1 MKSIVVGFDEGEES
15 DDALAFGRALAE
27 AEEATLKVAVA
38 LDYAPVPIEVE
49 AHDRALAEHFDEIFA
64 RAERQLGGV
73 EFERLELRDSS
84 PARALTEL
92 AEADDSSLIVI
103 GSTHR
108 GALGRVYPGS
118 VGERLVNG
126 APCPVAIAPRG
137 FARKEQFDLGLI
149 GVGYDGTEESRLA
162 LREAAD
168 LAKQRGA
175 NLRLIAAVPYVDP
188 HSEQDVQQGE
198 QLSAAPPDCRV
209 TDSARHELSRGVVC
223 GATDQAASAR
233 HASPSP
239 ERPRPRFR
247 APEAVRSTGPSA
259 PRAAQPGTCPRP
271 FAAATTGSRDS

>member
-49 AHDRALAEHFDEIFA
+49 AYDRALAEHFDEIFA

-92 AEADDSSLIVI
+92 GEADDSSLIVI

-162 LREAAD
+162 LSEAED

-188 HSEQDVQQGE
+188 MPGRIGHTAVGFRDLLQTYYRKVLD
-198 QLSAAPPDCRV
+198 
-209 TDSARHELSRGVVC
+209 TGV
-223 GATDQAASAR
+223 
-233 HASPSP
+233 
-239 ERPRPRFR
+239 
-247 APEAVRSTGPSA
+247 STVSIP
-259 PRAAQPGTCPRP
+259 
-271 FAAATTGSRDS
+271 